1 MSKEVVVKADHFQ
14 ILVGDRDK
22 GPLVDT
28 SGLWDSGAAIPSV
41 SGARELIA
49 LPIARFGGDVRVE
62 VDLLPGP
69 LEGQSR
75 PWESLGRFE
84 LDVSSGEVA
93 LWGPEMPDMRGA
105 PRIEVPNG
113 SYSGEAF
120 SRDTDQLNDEHATDG
135 PDRYRLVLWPTSVGP

>member
-1 MSKEVVVKADHFQ
+1 MSKEVVVKSDHFQ

-28 SGLWDSGAAIPSV
+28 SGLWDSGTAIPSV

-49 LPIARFGGDVRVE
+49 LPIARFGGNVRVE
-62 VDLLPGP
+62 VDVLAGALEVQLP
-69 LEGQSR
+69 

-93 LWGPEMPDMRGA
+93 LWGPEMPDMKA
-105 PRIEVPNG
+105 AARIEVPNG

-120 SRDTDQLNDEHATDG
+120 SRDTDKLIDELATEG
-135 PDRYRLVLWPTSVGP
+135 PDRYRLVLWPTAVRL